1 MRYLDIL
8 INATRH
14 STHSPLFPRI
24 EVGRVDH
31 GAVPEPD
38 ADPAPIRRESPVVYR
53 SIRFY
58 GPSLHFPL
66 AEAAEYLRRLELETG
81 KPPHVLCVH
90 DEFSAEDEGSD
101 LAWGVTLV
109 VSEPP
114 ADLTPDGDA

>member
-1 MRYLDIL
+1 M
-8 INATRH
+8 
-14 STHSPLFPRI
+14 
-24 EVGRVDH
+24 DH
-31 GAVPEPD
+31 GAVPGPD
-38 ADPAPIRRESPVVYR
+38 ADPAPIRRESQVVYR

-58 GPSLHFPL
+58 GASLHLPL
-66 AEAAEYLRRLELETG
+66 AEAAEYLRQLELAAG

-114 ADLTPDGDA
+114 ADPDP